1 MPAPLRS
8 FERFAAQPASIR
20 RATVA
25 IASTTV
31 FAVVAG
37 AVLVRIFAPKE
48 YPNIGRALWFTLQT
62 VTTVGYGDVTPRSP
76 IARIVAAVVMLT
88 AIALITVLTAV
99 ITSTFIEAIR
109 NGPRGTS
116 VGADPAAVARIEA
129 KLTELGARL
138 DRIERGLAAERE
150 GPDEPPP
157 GRDPN

>member
-8 FERFAAQPASIR
+8 LERFAAQPASIR

-99 ITSTFIEAIR
+99 ITSTFIEA
-109 NGPRGTS
+109 
-116 VGADPAAVARIEA
+116 

>member
-62 VTTVGYGDVTPRSP
+62 VTTVGYGDVTPHSP
-76 IARIVAAVVMLT
+76 VARVVAAVVMLT

-109 NGPRGTS
+109 NARGN
-116 VGADPAAVARIEA
+116 AVAPIDAEAVERIEA
-129 KLTELGARL
+129 GLAALTERL
-138 DRIERGLAAERE
+138 DRIEHGLASERE
-150 GPDEPPP
+150 APDEPPP
-157 GRDPN
+157 GRDHH